1 MERQGRDG
9 GLAWLIATPQGRL
22 PAVLGRRQRGALG
35 RPWPHGPVRRPS
47 AALGALGARVR
58 ERYRMAETRRGSGS
72 VASRAR
78 PRRGHAPPLV
88 VL

>member
-22 PAVLGRRQRGALG
+22 PAVLGRRQRGAWG
-35 RPWPHGPVRRPS
+35 WGGAMAPYGAPAPPWAPS
-47 AALGALGARVR
+47 GARVR